1 MTIIRGSSGN
11 DGLFG
16 SGGADHF
23 DANAGGNDFLFGQ
36 GGDDVYWL
44 GRGTGHDV
52 VDEVSGNTGAGDTGD
67 KIRVKSGISPSSV
80 ELLRSKNGADLYVR
94 LLDAN
99 GVLTDSLRVVGYY
112 TSLKAKVESVLFA
125 DGTVWDA
132 MKLGAASYERY
143 RGSARNDLLLGTS
156 GLNHFD
162 GDAGGND
169 TLLGRGGDD
178 VYWLGR
184 GTGHD
189 VVNEVFRNAGTGDTG
204 DEIRVKAGIAPF
216 SVELL
221 RSKNGS
227 DLHVRLVGANGMV
240 TDSLKVE
247 GYYTS
252 SKAKVERLVFADGT
266 VWGAKEL
273 DAAAPSD
280 RIRGTAQDDILL
292 GDRGVNHFDAD
303 AGGSDKL
310 RGRGGDDVY
319 WLGRGT
325 GHDIVDENY
334 QNTVFGDTGDEIRV
348 KAGIAPS
355 SVELLRSKDGS
366 DLYVRVLDANGVV
379 ADSLKVKGYYTSAS
393 AKVESVVFADGTVWD
408 AKKLDAAPYRGGA
421 QDDILLG
428 GSGVDHFD
436 GDAGGSDTLRG
447 RSGDDVYWLGHGTG
461 HDIIDE
467 ADGNTGNG
475 DTGDKIRVKAG
486 IAPSLVRVARDGDH
500 LYVRVL
506 DANGLMTDS
515 LRVSGYYTSSK
526 AKVESVVFDDDGTVW
541 GSAKLDAAPP
551 YDRYRGGAQDE
562 ILHGGSG
569 VDHFDGDAGGSDTLR
584 GRGGDDV
591 YWLGYGTGH
600 DVVDEADGNTVNGDT
615 GDKIR
620 VKDGISPSSVKL
632 LRSKDGA
639 DLYVRVVGVN
649 GVVADSLKVKGY
661 YTSSK
666 AKVESVVFA
675 DDGTVWDANKLG
687 AAPYERYRGSG
698 QADVLLGTSGVNH
711 FDGDAGGSDTLRGR
725 GGDDVYWLGYGTG
738 HDVIDEADGNTVN
751 GDTGDKIR
759 VKDGISP
766 SSVKLLRSKDGV
778 DLYVRV
784 VGVNGVVADSLK
796 VKGYYTSSKAKV
808 ESVVFA
814 DDGTVWDANKL
825 GAAPYDRYRGGGQAD
840 VLLGTSGV
848 NHFDG
853 DAGGSDTLRGRGGDD
868 VYWLGY
874 GTGHDVVDEADG
886 NTVNGDTGDKI
897 RVKDGISPSS
907 VKLLRSK
914 DGADLYVRV
923 VGVNGVVADSLK
935 VKGYY
940 TSSKAKVESV
950 VFADDGT
957 VWDANKLGAAPYDR
971 YRGGGQADVLLGTS
985 GVNHFDGDAGG
996 SDTLRGRG
1004 GDDVYWLGYGT
1015 GHDVVDEADGNTVN
1029 GDTGDKIRVKDGI
1042 SPSSV
1047 KLLRS
1052 KDGADLYVRV
1062 VGVNGVVADSLKV
1075 KGYYTSSKA
1084 KVESVV
1090 FADDGTVWDANKLGA
1105 APYDRYRGGGQADVL
1120 LGTSGVN
1127 HFDGD
1132 AGGSDTLRGR
1142 GGDDVYW
1149 LGYGTG
1155 HDVVDEADGNT
1166 VNGDTGDKIRV
1177 KDGISPSSVKLLR
1190 SKDGA
1195 DLYVRVVGVNGVVAD
1210 SLKVK
1215 GYYTSSKAKVE
1226 SVVFAD
1232 GTVWD
1237 AKKLDAAPYRGGAQV
1252 DILLGGSGVDHFDG
1266 DAGGSDTLRGRGG
1279 DDVYWLGH
1287 GTGHDI
1293 IDEADGNTGNGDTG
1307 DKIRVK
1313 DGIAPSSVKLLRSK
1327 DGADL
1332 HVRVVGVNGVVEDS
1346 LKVLGY
1352 YTSPKAK
1359 VESVVFDDGTVWDA
1373 KKLDA
1378 APYRGGAQDD
1388 ILLGGSGV
1396 DHFDG
1401 DAGGSDTLRG
1411 RSGDDVYWL
1420 GHGTGH
1426 DIIDEA
1432 DGNTG
1437 VGDTGD
1443 KIRVKAGIAPSL
1455 VRVARDGDH
1464 LYVRVLDA
1472 NGLMT
1477 DSLRVSGYYTSSK
1490 AKVESVVFDDD
1501 GTVWGSAKL
1510 DAAPPYE
1517 RYRGGAQADI
1527 LLGGSGV
1534 DHFDGNVGGSDTL
1547 RGRGGDDV
1555 YWLGRG
1561 TGHDVVDESHQN
1573 TVTGDT
1579 GDEIRVK
1586 AGIAPSS
1593 VRLER
1598 DRENLYVR
1606 VFDTDW
1612 VVTDSLTVKGYYTS
1626 LKAKV
1631 ERVVFADDG
1640 TVWDAKKLDALRH
1653 RGTSGNDVLSGYS
1666 GRSDIF
1672 EADAGGSDTLRGQGG
1687 DDVYWLGR
1695 GTGHDIIDEAYENS
1709 GNGDTGDEIR
1719 VKAGIAPSSV
1729 RMERSH
1735 WGGNDLYVRVFGADG
1750 VVTDS
1755 LTVKGYYTSARARV
1769 ERVVF
1774 ADGTVWGALKMD
1786 AVRIRGDGDQ
1796 WGDALSGLSDR
1807 SDIFDADVGGND
1819 WLYGKSGDDVY
1830 WLGRR
1835 TGHDII
1841 DEAYENSGNGD
1852 TGDEIRVKAGIA
1864 PSSVNLLR
1872 SKDGADLYVRVLGAN
1887 GLVTDSLKV
1896 QGYYTS
1902 SKAKVERVVFA
1913 DDGTVWDAKTLDVA
1927 SYERYRGS
1935 ARNDIL
1941 LGDSG
1946 VNHFDG
1952 DVGGSDTLRGRSG
1965 DDVYWLGRGTGHD
1978 VVDEVSRN
1986 EGAGD
1991 TGDEIHLKS
2000 GIGVADVRLR
2010 RVGWDLH
2017 VEVLDAFGTATD
2029 SLRVKGYYAS
2039 AKAKVERV
2047 VFADNVSWGASEI
2060 ESMRR
2065 RVMSHSVR
2073 TSSEIRGTS
2082 GDDVLTGSSGRSD
2095 IFDAYVG
2102 GSDTL
2107 RGRGGDDVYWLGRGT
2122 GHDIIDEAYGNTG
2135 NGDTGDEIRVK
2146 AGIAPS
2152 SVRLQRSHDNLYV
2165 RLFGAD
2171 GVATD
2176 SLMVKGYYGSARA
2189 RVERVVFA
2197 DKTVWGASKMM
2208 SVLRP
2213 GGTDSWYGYSGRSD
2227 TFDSDVGDNRWLF
2240 GKSGDDVYWLGR
2252 GTGHDTINEAA
2263 WNAGDGDTGDEI
2275 RVKAGIAPSSVRL
2288 ERKWGNLYVRV
2299 LDADGVVTDSLEVR
2313 GYYWWAHS
2321 RVERVVFADKTV
2333 WGAKEMDAVRIR
2345 GTSGNDIL
2353 YASSSR
2359 SDIFDADVGGRDTL
2373 RGQGGDDVY
2382 WLGRGT
2388 DHDIID
2394 EAYENAG
2401 NGDTGDEIRVKAG
2414 IAPSSVR
2421 LERDRENLYVRLFGA
2436 DGVATDSLT
2445 VKGYYTSARAR
2456 VERVVFADKK
2466 KTSWGASEMDVLR
2479 RRGTSGNDEL
2489 LGYSGRSDIFDADVG
2504 GSDTLRGQ
2512 GGDDVYW
2519 LGRGTDHD
2527 IIDEAYGNTGNGDTG
2542 DKIRVKAGIGV
2553 ADVRLR
2559 RVGDDLYVD
2568 ALGSSGTATDSL
2580 KVKGH
2585 YASDKS
2591 RVESIHA
2598 AGKVLLA
2605 SQYLSLMHEMALF
2618 DAGNS
2623 QFSDMNSL
2631 LGRFWQDESTL
2642 ATPSGSG

>member
-675 DDGTVWDANKLG
+675 ADGTVWDANKLG
-687 AAPYERYRGSG
+687 AAPYDRYRGSG

-766 SSVKLLRSKDGV
+766 SSVKLLRSKDGA

-814 DDGTVWDANKL
+814 ADGTVWDANKL
-825 GAAPYDRYRGGGQAD
+825 GAAPYDRYRGGGQSDILLGTSGVNHFDGDAGGSDTLRGRGGDDVYWLGYGTGHDVIDEADGNTGNGDTGDKIRVKDGISPLSVKLLRSKDGADLYVRVVGVNGVVADSLKVKGYYTSSKAKVESVVFAADGTVWDANKLGAAPYDRYRGSGQAD

-874 GTGHDVVDEADG
+874 GTGHDVIDEADG

-950 VFADDGT
+950 VFAADGT

-971 YRGGGQADVLLGTS
+971 YRGGGQSDILLGTS

-1015 GHDVVDEADGNTVN
+1015 GHDVIDEADGNTGN

-1042 SPSSV
+1042 SPLSV

-1090 FADDGTVWDANKLGA
+1090 FAADGTVWDANKLG
-1105 APYDRYRGGGQADVL
+1105 
-1120 LGTSGVN
+1120 
-1127 HFDGD
+1127 
-1132 AGGSDTLRGR
+1132 
-1142 GGDDVYW
+1142 
-1149 LGYGTG
+1149 
-1155 HDVVDEADGNT
+1155 
-1166 VNGDTGDKIRV
+1166 
-1177 KDGISPSSVKLLR
+1177 
-1190 SKDGA
+1190 
-1195 DLYVRVVGVNGVVAD
+1195 
-1210 SLKVK
+1210 
-1215 GYYTSSKAKVE
+1215 
-1226 SVVFAD
+1226 
-1232 GTVWD
+1232 
-1237 AKKLDAAPYRGGAQV
+1237 AAPYRGGAQV

-1266 DAGGSDTLRGRGG
+1266 DAGGIDTLRGRGG

-1313 DGIAPSSVKLLRSK
+1313 DGISPLSVKLLRSK

-1332 HVRVVGVNGVVEDS
+1332 HVRVVGVNGVVADS

-1352 YTSPKAK
+1352 YTSSKAK
-1359 VESVVFDDGTVWDA
+1359 VESVVFADGTVWDSAKLDAAPSVRYRGGAQDDILQGGSGVNHFDGDAGGRDTLRGRSGDDVYWLGRGTGHDVVDEVRGNSGSGDTGDEIRVKAGIAPSLVELLRSKDGSHLSVRVLDTNGVVTDSLKVRDYYMSAKAKVERVVFADDGTVWDA
-1373 KKLDA
+1373 AKLAA
-1378 APYRGGAQDD
+1378 APSVRYRGGAQDD
-1388 ILLGGSGV
+1388 ILLGGSGM

-1411 RSGDDVYWL
+1411 RGGDDVYWL
-1420 GHGTGH
+1420 GRATGH
-1426 DIIDEA
+1426 DVIDEA

-1437 VGDTGD
+1437 NGDTGD
-1443 KIRVKAGIAPSL
+1443 KIRVKAGIAPSSVKL
-1455 VRVARDGDH
+1455 LRSKDGAD
-1464 LYVRVLDA
+1464 LYVRVLNT

-1477 DSLRVSGYYTSSK
+1477 DSLTVKGYYTSSK
-1490 AKVESVVFDDD
+1490 AKVERVLFAD
-1501 GTVWGSAKL
+1501 GTVWDSAKL
-1510 DAAPPYE
+1510 DAAVHE
-1517 RYRGGAQADI
+1517 RYRGGA
-1527 LLGGSGV
+1527 GV
-1534 DHFDGNVGGSDTL
+1534 DYLRGNSRVNHFDGDAGGNDRLIGGGGDDVYWLGRGTGHDVIEEFSGAGDTGDKIRVKAGIAPSSVKLL
-1547 RGRGGDDV
+1547 RDQNGEDLSVRLLDTSGRVTDLLRVRGYYVSANAKVESVVFADETVWDAAKLDAAPFERYRGSARNEVLLGTNGVNHFDADYGGNDKLEGRGGDDV

-1561 TGHDVVDESHQN
+1561 TGHDVVDEYSNNAGAGDSGDEIRVKAGIAPSSVRLARDSNNLYVRVLDANGRVTDSLTVSRYYHYLSANAKVERVVFADETVWDAAKLDVAPYRGSAQN
-1573 TVTGDT
+1573 DILRGGNGVDHFDGDVGGRDALRGRGGNDVYWLGRGTGHDIIDEADGNWGNGDT

-1606 VFDTDW
+1606 VFGADG
-1612 VVTDSLTVKGYYTS
+1612 VATDSLTVKGYY
-1626 LKAKV
+1626 A
-1631 ERVVFADDG
+1631 
-1640 TVWDAKKLDALRH
+1640 
-1653 RGTSGNDVLSGYS
+1653 
-1666 GRSDIF
+1666 
-1672 EADAGGSDTLRGQGG
+1672 
-1687 DDVYWLGR
+1687 
-1695 GTGHDIIDEAYENS
+1695 
-1709 GNGDTGDEIR
+1709 
-1719 VKAGIAPSSV
+1719 
-1729 RMERSH
+1729 
-1735 WGGNDLYVRVFGADG
+1735 
-1750 VVTDS
+1750 
-1755 LTVKGYYTSARARV
+1755 SARARV

-1774 ADGTVWGALKMD
+1774 ADKKTSWGAREMGAL
-1786 AVRIRGDGDQ
+1786 RRRGTSGN
-1796 WGDALSGLSDR
+1796 DALLGYSGR
-1807 SDIFDADVGGND
+1807 SDIFDAD
-1819 WLYGKSGDDVY
+1819 
-1830 WLGRR
+1830 
-1835 TGHDII
+1835 
-1841 DEAYENSGNGD
+1841 
-1852 TGDEIRVKAGIA
+1852 AG
-1864 PSSVNLLR
+1864 S
-1872 SKDGADLYVRVLGAN
+1872 D
-1887 GLVTDSLKV
+1887 
-1896 QGYYTS
+1896 
-1902 SKAKVERVVFA
+1902 
-1913 DDGTVWDAKTLDVA
+1913 
-1927 SYERYRGS
+1927 
-1935 ARNDIL
+1935 
-1941 LGDSG
+1941 
-1946 VNHFDG
+1946 
-1952 DVGGSDTLRGRSG
+1952 DTLRGLSG
-1965 DDVYWLGRGTGHD
+1965 NDVYWLGRGTGHD
-1978 VVDEVSRN
+1978 VVDE
-1986 EGAGD
+1986 
-1991 TGDEIHLKS
+1991 
-2000 GIGVADVRLR
+2000 
-2010 RVGWDLH
+2010 
-2017 VEVLDAFGTATD
+2017 
-2029 SLRVKGYYAS
+2029 GYQ
-2039 AKAKVERV
+2039 
-2047 VFADNVSWGASEI
+2047 
-2060 ESMRR
+2060 
-2065 RVMSHSVR
+2065 
-2073 TSSEIRGTS
+2073 
-2082 GDDVLTGSSGRSD
+2082 
-2095 IFDAYVG
+2095 
-2102 GSDTL
+2102 
-2107 RGRGGDDVYWLGRGT
+2107 
-2122 GHDIIDEAYGNTG
+2122 NTG
-2135 NGDTGDEIRVK
+2135 NGDSGDEIRVK
-2146 AGIAPS
+2146 S
-2152 SVRLQRSHDNLYV
+2152 
-2165 RLFGAD
+2165 
-2171 GVATD
+2171 
-2176 SLMVKGYYGSARA
+2176 
-2189 RVERVVFA
+2189 
-2197 DKTVWGASKMM
+2197 
-2208 SVLRP
+2208 
-2213 GGTDSWYGYSGRSD
+2213 
-2227 TFDSDVGDNRWLF
+2227 
-2240 GKSGDDVYWLGR
+2240 
-2252 GTGHDTINEAA
+2252 
-2263 WNAGDGDTGDEI
+2263 
-2275 RVKAGIAPSSVRL
+2275 
-2288 ERKWGNLYVRV
+2288 
-2299 LDADGVVTDSLEVR
+2299 
-2313 GYYWWAHS
+2313 
-2321 RVERVVFADKTV
+2321 
-2333 WGAKEMDAVRIR
+2333 
-2345 GTSGNDIL
+2345 
-2353 YASSSR
+2353 
-2359 SDIFDADVGGRDTL
+2359 
-2373 RGQGGDDVY
+2373 
-2382 WLGRGT
+2382 
-2388 DHDIID
+2388 
-2394 EAYENAG
+2394 
-2401 NGDTGDEIRVKAG
+2401 
-2414 IAPSSVR
+2414 
-2421 LERDRENLYVRLFGA
+2421 
-2436 DGVATDSLT
+2436 
-2445 VKGYYTSARAR
+2445 
-2456 VERVVFADKK
+2456 
-2466 KTSWGASEMDVLR
+2466 
-2479 RRGTSGNDEL
+2479 
-2489 LGYSGRSDIFDADVG
+2489 
-2504 GSDTLRGQ
+2504 
-2512 GGDDVYW
+2512 
-2519 LGRGTDHD
+2519 
-2527 IIDEAYGNTGNGDTG
+2527 
-2542 DKIRVKAGIGV
+2542 GIGV

-2605 SQYLSLMHEMALF
+2605 RQYQSLMHEMALF